1 MKKEYR
7 IKKNDEI
14 QLLMSKKKTVGNLY
28 FVVYYHKNHDQE
40 HFRFALS
47 VPKKYGNAVQRNKI
61 KRRIREVIKDISIE
75 KKIDFFVVVKTKA
88 RELNFNDI
96 KTNLLNLLLN
106 ANILKDGSYEK

>member
-1 MKKEYR
+1 LKKEYR